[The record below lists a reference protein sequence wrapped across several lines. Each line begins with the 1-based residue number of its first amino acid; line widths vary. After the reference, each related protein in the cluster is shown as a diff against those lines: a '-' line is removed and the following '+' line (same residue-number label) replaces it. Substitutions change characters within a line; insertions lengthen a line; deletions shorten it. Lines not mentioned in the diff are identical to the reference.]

1 MINVNDF
8 NGYDDNEIIEN
19 AITKNGLENTCIRR
33 EIIIEN
39 QPVFNIELPESKRYH
54 QKDSWK
60 CWIFAGL
67 NLIKHNIA
75 KNLNMNVILVVSI
88 GLLCG
93 SFLLIIG
100 DKISSRFV
108 DNEEN
113 NFRRILLL
121 VTSIVLHNIPEGLA
135 IGVAFGSIIYNIEG
149 ATLIAAI
156 SLAIGIGIQNIPEGA
171 AISIPLRKEG
181 LSRKKA
187 FIVGSLSGIVEPL
200 SAILGVILVLKIKV
214 ILPILLAF
222 ASGAMLF
229 VIIEE
234 LVPECMNDDNK
245 NMIGIVTL
253 IGFIAMMALE
263 LL

>member
-1 MINVNDF
+1 MINFFCDLSPLIQA
-8 NGYDDNEIIEN
+8 IIAS
-19 AITKNGLENTCIRR
+19 AITFTLTTIGSSFVFLFKKINNKVMNYLLGASAGIMLSAAIFSLLLPA
-33 EIIIEN
+33 IE
-39 QPVFNIELPESKRYH
+39 Q
-54 QKDSWK
+54 
-60 CWIFAGL
+60 
-67 NLIKHNIA
+67 A

-100 DKISSRFV
+100 DKISSKFI

-156 SLAIGIGIQNIPEGA
+156 SLAIGIGMQNIPEGA

-187 FIVGSLSGIVEPL
+187 FIIGSLSGIVEPL